1 MTVIENKTLHNDL
14 NRAEA
19 VPSVRFSPSR
29 GGLLSMTLTDEEGE
43 HVFDRVIVL
52 RAVPLTSPDE
62 FLSVREP
69 TGGREELYMIR
80 RLSEL
85 DEESARLVSE
95 ELASRYYIPR
105 ITRIYS
111 LHRRRMF
118 FLDAETD
125 LGRRKITMQ
134 GHAGAV
140 RLLEDG
146 RVLLSDLDGNL
157 YEIPDPKALSKAD
170 YRKIEVLL

>member
-1 MTVIENKTLHNDL
+1 MEATENKTLQNT
-14 NRAEA
+14 A
-19 VPSVRFSPSR
+19 VSDDTVPYVRFSPSR
-29 GGLLSMTLTDEEGE
+29 GGLLSMTLYDKEGE
-43 HVFDRVIVL
+43 HHYDRVIVL
-52 RAVPLTSPDE
+52 RAFPLTAPDE

-69 TGGREELYMIR
+69 MGKREELFMIR
-80 RLSEL
+80 RLSDL
-85 DEESARLVSE
+85 DEQSARLVAE
-95 ELASRYYIPR
+95 ELASRYYIPK

-111 LHRRRMF
+111 LHRRRMI

-134 GHAGAV
+134 GHVGAV

-157 YEIPDPKALSKAD
+157 YEIPDPRALSKAD

>member
-1 MTVIENKTLHNDL
+1 MTVIENKTLHKGASPTD
-14 NRAEA
+14 A

-29 GGLLSMTLTDEEGE
+29 GGLLSMTLTDGEGE
-43 HVFDRVIVL
+43 RVFDRVIVL
-52 RAVPLTSPDE
+52 RAFPLTSPDE

-69 TGGREELYMIR
+69 TGGREELFMIR
-80 RLSEL
+80 RLSDL
-85 DEESARLVSE
+85 DEESARLVKE
-95 ELASRYYIPR
+95 ELASRYYIPK
-105 ITRIYS
+105 ITRVYS
-111 LHRRRMF
+111 LHRRRML

-134 GHAGAV
+134 GHVGAV

-157 YEIPDPKALSKAD
+157 YEITDPKALSKAD

>member
-1 MTVIENKTLHNDL
+1 MTENENKTLHK
-14 NRAEA
+14 EA
-19 VPSVRFSPSR
+19 VSEKGASSVRFSPSR
-29 GGLLSMTLTDEEGE
+29 GGLLSMTLSSEEGE
-43 HVFDRVIVL
+43 RVFDRVIVL
-52 RAVPLTSPDE
+52 RAFPLTSPDE

-80 RLSEL
+80 RLSDL
-85 DEESARLVSE
+85 DEESERLVRE